1 MKEQEILSTEANKA
15 IVRRF
20 IEEYQ
25 NRRRVETALELLAD
39 DFVDRSPIGNFA
51 ADKAGV
57 MQMHEMLF
65 SAFSEFE
72 AEIYDQIAEKDRV
85 ATRKTFRGMHTGEF
99 MGVPATGRPIEIGV
113 IDILRVCD
121 GKITEHWCQVDFA
134 GLMGQIAG

>member
-1 MKEQEILSTEANKA
+1 MMEKEALYTEANKA

-20 IEEYQ
+20 IGEYQ
-25 NRRRVETALELLAD
+25 NRRQLETALELLAD

-57 MQMHEMLF
+57 MRMHEMLF
-65 SAFSEFE
+65 SAFSDFT
-72 AEIYDQIAEKDRV
+72 AEIHDQIAEDDRV
-85 ATRKTFRGMHTGEF
+85 ATRKTFRGKHTGEF

-113 IDILRVCD
+113 IDILRLRD

-134 GLMGQIAG
+134 GLMGQITS